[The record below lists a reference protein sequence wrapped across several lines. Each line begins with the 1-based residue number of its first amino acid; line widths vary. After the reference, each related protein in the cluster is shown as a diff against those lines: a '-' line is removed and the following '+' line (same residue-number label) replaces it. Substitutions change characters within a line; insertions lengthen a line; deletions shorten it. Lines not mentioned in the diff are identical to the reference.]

1 MQLTLSK
8 VSHHYANKFGEVI
21 VPLQEVDFSTDRG
34 EVLTVLGP
42 SGCGKSTLLFIL
54 GCLLRPTQGEVLIE
68 GKAVSGLE
76 EKDLVQLRSRRIGF
90 ILQQNVLLP
99 ALTVWENVLLPLW
112 IGPKP
117 FLKQEAE
124 EKTKRLLEEAGLLER
139 AKFLPY
145 QLSGGQ
151 RRRVAIVRALVH
163 DPELILADE
172 PTAELD
178 DANRSLI
185 SKWLL
190 RLAEQGKSVVI
201 ATHDPVLTNCASR
214 VYTLDKGRLLL
225 KAKTGE
231 SPKVHETGA
240 GY

>member
-117 FLKQEAE
+117 FFKQEAE

-225 KAKTGE
+225 KDKTGE

>member
-1 MQLTLSK
+1 MQLILSK
-8 VSHHYANKFGEVI
+8 VSHQYANKFGEVI
-21 VPLQEVDFSTDRG
+21 VPLQEVDLSVDRG
-34 EVLTVLGP
+34 EVLTILGP

-54 GCLLRPTQGEVLIE
+54 GCLLKPTQGEVMIE
-68 GKAVSGLE
+68 GKAVSR
-76 EKDLVQLRSRRIGF
+76 LVEDELAQLRSRKIGF
-90 ILQQNVLLP
+90 ILQQSVLLP
-99 ALTVWENVLLPLW
+99 TLTVWENVLLPLW

-117 FLKQEAE
+117 FLKKVAE
-124 EKTKRLLEEAGLLER
+124 QKVKRLLEESGLLER
-139 AKFLPY
+139 AKFLPH

-190 RLAEQGKSVVI
+190 QLAEKGKSVVI
-201 ATHDPVLTNCASR
+201 ATHDPYLTNFASR
-214 VYTLDKGRLLL
+214 VYTLDKGNLQL
-225 KAKTGE
+225 KYKSGE
-231 SPKVHETGA
+231 SKKDQGVLA
-240 GY
+240 

>member
-1 MQLTLSK
+1 MQLILSK
-8 VSHHYANKFGEVI
+8 VSHQYANKFGEVI
-21 VPLQEVDFSTDRG
+21 IPLREIDLSVDRG
-34 EVLTVLGP
+34 EVLTILGP

-54 GCLLRPTQGEVLIE
+54 GCLLRPTQGEVMIE
-68 GKAVSGLE
+68 GKAVSRVGEDELA
-76 EKDLVQLRSRRIGF
+76 QLRSRQIGF
-90 ILQQNVLLP
+90 ILQQSVLLP
-99 ALTVWENVLLPLW
+99 TLTVWENVLLPLW

-117 FLKQEAE
+117 FLKKVAE
-124 EKTKRLLEEAGLLER
+124 EKVKLLLEESGLLER
-139 AKFLPY
+139 AKFLPH

-190 RLAEQGKSVVI
+190 QLAEKGKSVVI
-201 ATHDPVLTNCASR
+201 ATHDPYLTNFASR
-214 VYTLDKGRLLL
+214 VYTLNKGHLLL
-225 KAKTGE
+225 KSKSGE
-231 SPKVHETGA
+231 SKKDQEVLA
-240 GY
+240 

>member
-8 VSHHYANKFGEVI
+8 VSHQYANKFGEVI

-34 EVLTVLGP
+34 EVLTILGP

-68 GKAVSGLE
+68 GKAVSGLG
-76 EKDLVQLRSRRIGF
+76 EKDLAQLRSRRIGF

-117 FLKQEAE
+117 FLKKEAE
-124 EKTKRLLEEAGLLER
+124 EKTKRLLEEAGLWGR

-190 RLAEQGKSVVI
+190 QLAEQGKSVVI
-201 ATHDPVLTNCASR
+201 ATHDPFLTNFASR

-225 KAKTGE
+225 KAKSGK
-231 SPKVHETGA
+231 P
-240 GY
+240 